1 MSFLKPFLLYTKK
14 QKNMGPIAV
23 TTDPEGSTFTKD
35 HLAIVDSSA
44 FTCKGC
50 PLVTCVCQ
58 IIANQWPA
66 SQLT

>member
-1 MSFLKPFLLYTKK
+1 
-14 QKNMGPIAV
+14 MGPIAV